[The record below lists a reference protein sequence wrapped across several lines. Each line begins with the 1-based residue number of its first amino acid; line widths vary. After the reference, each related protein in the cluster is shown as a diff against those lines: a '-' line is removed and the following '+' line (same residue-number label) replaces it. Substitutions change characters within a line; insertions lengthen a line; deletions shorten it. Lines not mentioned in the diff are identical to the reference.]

1 MPLTRVDDAHPA
13 AAPPA
18 QRTPLFY
25 RNPMRADVTSPVPA
39 KDEMGMD
46 YIPVYADDTA
56 DVGAGAASD
65 VAGHAAFT
73 LSHERQQLIGV
84 RRSRVERR
92 ALSRDIR
99 AVGTVAYDPQL
110 YQAINDYRQALAAR
124 AGFSDEAL
132 PEARSGSD
140 AIARAAALRLRQLGL
155 SESQVRDA
163 GRGGGDPGAL
173 LLPGANAWVYA
184 QVYEYEIESV
194 RPGQQVTVSL
204 PSHEDRTYRGT
215 VVAIDPILDA
225 ATRTARVRV
234 QVATPDGGLRPQSFV
249 TALIHVPTVEVVAV
263 PSDAI
268 LDTGREQFIFVVE
281 EGTRFAPR
289 AVRTGREAG
298 GWTEIVA
305 GVEPGVEVVTSANF
319 LIDSES
325 RFRAAVAAFQREA
338 ASEAAAMIERI
349 IEFSAHNRILVLLLT
364 GVALAGA
371 WWAVRHV
378 PLDAIPDLSDTQ
390 VIVFSRWDRSPDI
403 LEDQVTYPIVTA
415 LLGAPKVKAIRGF
428 SDFGYS
434 YVYVIFEDGTDLYWA
449 RSRVLEYLSK
459 ILPRLPEGVRTEMG
473 PDATSVGWVYQY
485 ALVDRT
491 GQYDLAQLRSLQDW
505 YLRYHLQAV
514 PGVAEVAAVGGF
526 AKQYQ
531 VNVDPTRLLAYNIP
545 LTQVIDAVRKS
556 NNEVGGRLMEFAGT
570 EYMVRGRGYLKGIDD
585 LAQAVVGVDAKT
597 GTPILVRS
605 VADVVIGPDI
615 RRGVADLDGL
625 GDTVGGIVVM
635 RQGENALTIIDRVK
649 ARLEELKPSLPPGV
663 EIVTTYDRSGSH
675 QRSIDTLLSALS
687 EEMLIVSLVILLFL
701 WHVPS
706 ALVPIVT
713 IPVSVFLAF
722 IPFYYLGLS
731 ANIMSLAGIAISI
744 GVLVD
749 GAIVEVENAYKRLE
763 EWIAGGRRGDF
774 HAVRLQALKE
784 VGPSVFFSLLV
795 IAVAFL
801 PIFVLVDQEG
811 RLFKPLAIS
820 KTLAMALAALLAITL
835 DPALRM
841 LFTRMTDFQF
851 RPKPLARLVNL
862 AVVGRY
868 YPEERHP
875 ISRVLFWLY
884 EPACRFVLRHRA
896 LTLVVALALVAS
908 TVPAYL
914 RLGSEFMPPLN
925 EGDFLYMPTALPG
938 MSVTEAQRIL
948 QAQDRVLMTFP
959 EVARVFGKAGRAD
972 TRPIQHR
979 SRWSRR
985 RCCSNPNPNGAR
997 CRAGTPI
1004 GRNGCR
1010 RIGAR
1015 FQPPH
1020 LTFEELQNEMDQ
1032 QLRFAGI
1039 PNIWTMPIKNRID
1052 MLSTGVRT
1060 PIGIKISAPTSP
1072 SSSTSARSSRQSC
1085 AACPARVT
1093 CSPSAPPAATTST
1106 STSTAPRWRATAS
1119 PSTTRNR

>member
-1 MPLTRVDDAHPA
+1 
-13 AAPPA
+13 
-18 QRTPLFY
+18 
-25 RNPMRADVTSPVPA
+25 
-39 KDEMGMD
+39 
-46 YIPVYADDTA
+46 
-56 DVGAGAASD
+56 
-65 VAGHAAFT
+65 
-73 LSHERQQLIGV
+73 
-84 RRSRVERR
+84 
-92 ALSRDIR
+92 
-99 AVGTVAYDPQL
+99 
-110 YQAINDYRQALAAR
+110 
-124 AGFSDEAL
+124 
-132 PEARSGSD
+132 
-140 AIARAAALRLRQLGL
+140 
-155 SESQVRDA
+155 
-163 GRGGGDPGAL
+163 
-173 LLPGANAWVYA
+173 
-184 QVYEYEIESV
+184 
-194 RPGQQVTVSL
+194 
-204 PSHEDRTYRGT
+204 
-215 VVAIDPILDA
+215 
-225 ATRTARVRV
+225 
-234 QVATPDGGLRPQSFV
+234 
-249 TALIHVPTVEVVAV
+249 
-263 PSDAI
+263 
-268 LDTGREQFIFVVE
+268 
-281 EGTRFAPR
+281 
-289 AVRTGREAG
+289 
-298 GWTEIVA
+298 
-305 GVEPGVEVVTSANF
+305 
-319 LIDSES
+319 
-325 RFRAAVAAFQREA
+325 
-338 ASEAAAMIERI
+338 MIERI
-349 IEFSAHNRILVLLLT
+349 IEFSARNRVLVLVLI
-364 GVALAGA
+364 GVALAAA
-371 WWAVRHV
+371 WWTVRHV

-459 ILPRLPEGVRTEMG
+459 ILPRLPEGVRTEIG

-514 PGVAEVAAVGGF
+514 PGVSEVAAVGGF

-531 VNVDPTRLLAYNIP
+531 VNVDPTRLLAYGIP
-545 LTQVIDAVRKS
+545 LPQVIDAVRKS

-570 EYMVRGRGYLKGIDD
+570 EYMVRGRGYLKGVDD
-585 LAQAVVGVDAKT
+585 LAQAVVGVEAKS
-597 GTPILVRS
+597 GTPVLLRN
-605 VADVVIGPDI
+605 VADVVVGPDI

-635 RQGENALTIIDRVK
+635 RQGENALDVIDRVK

-663 EIVTTYDRSGSH
+663 EVVTTYDRSGLIE
-675 QRSIDTLLSALS
+675 RSIDTLLHALS
-687 EEMLIVSLVILLFL
+687 EEMLIVSLVILIFL

-706 ALVPIVT
+706 ALIPIIT
-713 IPVSVFLAF
+713 IPVAVFLAF

-774 HAVRLQALKE
+774 HTVRLQALKE

-811 RLFKPLAIS
+811 RLFRPLAIS
-820 KTLAMALAALLAITL
+820 KNLAMAIAALLAITL
-835 DPALRM
+835 DPAMRM
-841 LFTRMTDFQF
+841 LFTRMTEFQF
-851 RPKPLARLVNL
+851 RPRPLARLLNL

-896 LTLVVALALVAS
+896 LTLIVALALVAT
-908 TVPAYL
+908 TVPIYL

-959 EVARVFGKAGRAD
+959 EVQRVFGKSGRAD
-972 TRPIQHR
+972 TPTDPAPFSMVETTVLLKPESEWRQVP
-979 SRWSRR
+979 RWYSDW
-985 RCCSNPNPNGAR
+985 PGWVQA
-997 CRAGTPI
+997 
-1004 GRNGCR
+1004 
-1010 RIGAR
+1010 IGAR
-1015 FQPPH
+1015 FVPPH
-1020 LTFEELQNEMDQ
+1020 LTFEELQNEMDK

-1060 PIGIKISAPTSP
+1060 PIGIKILGPDLAVIQHLGEKLEAIMRGVPGTRNVLAERTAGGYYLDFDLDRAALARYGLSVDDAQAVILSAIGGETVTTAIEGRERYSVNVRYARDFRDDLPALRRVLVPTAGGAQIPLAQIADIRKREGPAMIRNENGQLAGYVYVDMSGRDIGGYVDEAKRVVGEQLTLP
-1072 SSSTSARSSRQSC
+1072 TGYSLIWSGQYENL
-1085 AACPARVT
+1085 ARVRQRLVFVLPLT
-1093 CSPSAPPAATTST
+1093 IFLIAMLLYLNTKSAVKAGIVLLAVPFSLVGAIWLLWALGYHLSIAVWVGMIALMGLDAETGVFMLLFLDLAYDERRRAGRMRTRADLEDAILHGAVRRIRPKMMTVTAMFMGLLPLMWSIGTGADLMKRVAAPMVGGVFTSFALELLVYPVLYFIWKWRFEMRRDVAAGFSPPPLA
-1106 STSTAPRWRATAS
+1106 R
-1119 PSTTRNR
+1119 